1 MNKRYWI
8 PALGVAL
15 LTALGISSL
24 SLGAGITPA
33 TCAGLLNLQPSYN
46 NCQNNASTIRQCIQ
60 NSLASQITSSGSLSN
75 QLQASSNASQS
86 LAQLDFQCQ
95 FYLSYGGPMSS
106 ANPSK
111 GNGALGSAP
120 KTVGGSASAPVPNA
134 AVTNQSTQLNKIP
147 AAKAPANN
155 TQPQPQNKNS
165 NTKNNN
171 SLINWF

>member
-8 PALGVAL
+8 PALGVTL

-24 SLGAGITPA
+24 CLGAGITPS
-33 TCAGLLNLQPSYN
+33 TCAGLLSLQPSYN
-46 NCQNNASTIRQCIQ
+46 NCQNNASAIRQCIQ
-60 NSLASQITSSGSLSN
+60 NSLASQITSSGSLSS

-106 ANPSK
+106 ANPNK
-111 GNGALGSAP
+111 GSGALGSAP
-120 KTVGGSASAPVPNA
+120 KATGNAASAPAAPNA
-134 AVTNQSTQLNKIP
+134 AVANQSTQLNKIP

-155 TQPQPQNKNS
+155 AQTQPQNKNS
-165 NTKNNN
+165 NTNNN